1 MGGVVA
7 GIGSVVGGIIGADGA
22 RDAANT
28 QAKSIRDAAK
38 TSAAAAKAA
47 RAEILDR
54 MAPALATFRREMGNS
69 VNTIRAGEI
78 SIMDVLQRSTG
89 QANQLLADAG
99 ADAMAAIMG
108 SRASAQGVPRQTF
121 EQQYA
126 TGAYTGGVPPQQ
138 YQPAALPAAPTST
151 DMRTIQPA
159 GQAVSISDIAATATA
174 QPTRL
179 TKQQM
184 IARGDTE
191 QLFPYG
197 IGNIAGTVAP
207 TPTAAA
213 AQTAAAPTISEQVAA
228 QDYAINRQIQDLS
241 RQATTATGGQIA
253 LPGVAQMPQVDTT
266 GIGFSGATEAIQQGL
281 GGGLAAL
288 RAGTAQARSEYT
300 PYSQAG
306 QAAMQKEA
314 ALSGALGPEAQAA
327 AQAEFTE
334 SPGQKYLREQQ
345 EKALLRSAAA
355 TGGLGGGRVLTALQE
370 QAAGI
375 AGTQQ
380 QQYLENLRNIAVRGQ
395 QAAGSLAG
403 LSQQLGVS
411 EADLMRMSSSEQAA
425 LAERTGLNVANL
437 QQTIQSAQAANQ
449 MGLGQGLANIRAGT
463 TADITGVQQG
473 LAGTGLTAQQN
484 ISQILANLA
493 TQSGT
498 NLANLQTQYGAAQAA
513 GTAAASNIY
522 GQMAQNLGQIAGY
535 GTNQYLAN
543 QNPST
548 GLSGLSNLGGAGYY
562 GNEAINF

>member
-38 TSAAAAKAA
+38 TSAAAAEAA

-69 VNTIRAGEI
+69 VNTIRAGET

-89 QANQLLADAG
+89 QANQLLANAG

-126 TGAYTGGVPPQQ
+126 TGAYTGGAPPQQ
-138 YQPAALPAAPTST
+138 YQPAALPTAPTT
-151 DMRTIQPA
+151 M
-159 GQAVSISDIAATATA
+159 AATTPAPAAAEVPAATLAGTMAAQQRTGGRGDWFTPASAAQLVTA
-174 QPTRL
+174 QPVS
-179 TKQQM
+179 QPVS
-184 IARGDTE
+184 IA
-191 QLFPYG
+191 Q
-197 IGNIAGTVAP
+197 
-207 TPTAAA
+207 AAA
-213 AQTAAAPTISEQVAA
+213 SPTTAEQVAA
-228 QDYAINRQIQDLS
+228 QDYATNQQIQDLA
-241 RQATTATGGQIA
+241 RQATTAAGGRIA

-266 GIGFSGATEAIQQGL
+266 GIGFGGATEAIQQGL

-380 QQYLENLRNIAVRGQ
+380 QQYLENLRNIATRGQ

-403 LSQQLGVS
+403 LSQQLGIS

-463 TADITGVQQG
+463 AADITGVQQG
-473 LAGTGLTAQQN
+473 LAGTGLSAQQN

-548 GLSGLSNLGGAGYY
+548 GLSGLSNLGGPGYY